1 MYRLTVKLRLVKNA
15 CKSFHRQ
22 HTSHISRRV
31 AEAKASWNFAQV
43 ALDESPG
50 AIELM
55 SAERNHAHIYS
66 QLCKEEE
73 AFYKQRSRIQWLS
86 LRDKNTKFFHRSLV
100 HRQSRN
106 RVHGLTDE
114 AGNQVTANKEM
125 GQVAVAY
132 YQNLLAAP
140 PHTLQEEVSRLY
152 TSKIPSTS
160 VPCLIQ
166 QITSDEI
173 KRSLFSIPDDKAP
186 GPDGFTSYFFKK
198 CWGIIGADFINAI
211 RSFFERST
219 LPRCINATII
229 VLVPKVEN
237 PAGMDDYRPISCC
250 NVIYKCISK
259 IMATRLKT
267 VLADIVSPSQSAFVP
282 GRQIADNILLTQE
295 LMHNYH
301 LDRGPAR
308 CALKVDLRKAFD
320 TISWDFIIKGLKA
333 IGIPDCMVGW
343 IKACISSATF
353 SISLNGELHGFF
365 PSSRGLRQG
374 DPLSPYLFVLGME
387 GLGGLL
393 KIASMSTQFRFHW
406 RCKQNAI
413 THLTFADDLM
423 IFSHADIASVKI
435 IREVLNNF
443 SSLSGLEINHSK
455 SQVFVSGVAEA
466 LKTDIINCLAFRLGS
481 LPVKYLG
488 VPLISSRLT
497 HQHCLPLIER
507 IISRI
512 KLWTSV
518 SLTYAGRLQL
528 IKSTLF
534 SIQVYWSSIFI
545 IPASTVRK
553 IESSLASF
561 LWKGT
566 SLTHSGAKVAWASLC
581 YPINEGGLGIKSI
594 TTWNKAALLKLVW
607 RLISKNS
614 SIWVTWVHSVLLRG
628 RSFWYINLPPSS
640 SWSWRKILQSR
651 NWCKGLFTSCIGN
664 GRDTS
669 LWLDY
674 WLPDGR
680 RICDLLPFRVLSS
693 TGLPWNAKVADII
706 TSGRW
711 SFPSGHQDL
720 QPIWHSIHFHPKM
733 HQLDKC
739 IWNGTSTGNFT
750 IDSTWNHLRDTRPV
764 DSKYHLI
771 WFPGHTPRHAFI
783 FWIASMERLY
793 TRDRLLSFGVTT
805 ASSCI
810 FCGLQAETH
819 DHLFF
824 QCPYSSTVW
833 RELSAKTLYSWPTTT
848 WQRLLQWAASIFKK
862 PKEFTHILFRMVLS
876 TAVYYIWYERNNRFF
891 NNAYRS
897 PHELMTEAYEIADGK
912 GPVNGRERVGSADME
927 KVEVGSNVGCMVQLT
942 ALEFLPAWS
951 CSREAPAKEP
961 YFYWVLI
968 SSDRALSSRFAAAM
982 SLISL
987 VPFCFLRMGPSAHGL
1002 LLQ

>member
-1 MYRLTVKLRLVKNA
+1 MT
-15 CKSFHRQ
+15 
-22 HTSHISRRV
+22 
-31 AEAKASWNFAQV
+31 
-43 ALDESPG
+43 
-50 AIELM
+50 
-55 SAERNHAHIYS
+55 AERNHARIYS

-86 LRDKNTKFFHRSLV
+86 LGDRNTKFFHRSLV

-125 GQVAVAY
+125 GQLAVTY
-132 YQNLLAAP
+132 YQNILVAP
-140 PHTLQEEVSRLY
+140 PHTSQEDVSSLY
-152 TSKIPSTS
+152 TSKIPPTS
-160 VPCLIQ
+160 VPSLIQ
-166 QITSDEI
+166 PITLEEI
-173 KRSLFSIPDDKAP
+173 KRALFSIPDDKAP

-198 CWGIIGADFINAI
+198 CWGIIGTDFINAI
-211 RSFFERST
+211 RSFFERNT

-229 VLVPKVEN
+229 ALVPKVEN

-267 VLADIVSPSQSAFVP
+267 ILADIVNPSQSAFVP
-282 GRQIADNILLTQE
+282 GRQISDNILLTQE

-320 TISWDFIIKGLKA
+320 TISWDFIIRGLQA
-333 IGIPDCMVGW
+333 IGTPDCMVGW

-353 SISLNGELHGFF
+353 SVSLNGELHGFF

-374 DPLSPYLFVLGME
+374 DPLSPYLFVLGIE

-393 KIASMSTQFRFHW
+393 KTASLGAQFRFHW

-413 THLTFADDLM
+413 THLTLADDLM
-423 IFSHADIASVKI
+423 IFSHADLASVKI

-443 SSLSGLEINHSK
+443 SSLSGVEINHNK

-466 LKTDIINCLAFRLGS
+466 FRTDIINCLDFRLGT

-488 VPLISSRLT
+488 VPLISTRLT

-512 KLWTSV
+512 KLWTSA

-545 IPASTVRK
+545 IPASTIRK

-581 YPINEGGLGIKSI
+581 YPMNEGGLGIKSI
-594 TTWNKAALLKLVW
+594 TTWNKDALLKHVW

-614 SIWVTWVHSVLLRG
+614 SIWVTWVLSVLLRG
-628 RSFWYINLPPSS
+628 RSFWYINLPTASF
-640 SWSWRKILQSR
+640 WSWRKILQSR

-680 RICDLLPFRVLSS
+680 RVCDLMPFRVLSS

-706 TSGRW
+706 SAGRW
-711 SFPSGHQDL
+711 SFPSGHLDL
-720 QPIWHSIHFHPKM
+720 QPIWNSILFHPKM
-733 HQLDKC
+733 HQLDTY
-739 IWNGTSTGNFT
+739 IWNGTPTWNFT
-750 IDSTWNHLRDTRPV
+750 IDSAWNLLRDTRPV

-771 WFPGHTPRHAFI
+771 WFPGHTPRHAFYLLDSFYGKTI
-783 FWIASMERLY
+783 HNGQASLFSYHHCLIMH
-793 TRDRLLSFGVTT
+793 LLWFAGW
-805 ASSCI
+805 
-810 FCGLQAETH
+810 
-819 DHLFF
+819 D
-824 QCPYSSTVW
+824 
-833 RELSAKTLYSWPTTT
+833 
-848 WQRLLQWAASIFKK
+848 
-862 PKEFTHILFRMVLS
+862 
-876 TAVYYIWYERNNRFF
+876 
-891 NNAYRS
+891 
-897 PHELMTEAYEIADGK
+897 
-912 GPVNGRERVGSADME
+912 
-927 KVEVGSNVGCMVQLT
+927 
-942 ALEFLPAWS
+942 AWS
-951 CSREAPAKEP
+951 PLFP
-961 YFYWVLI
+961 MPLLF
-968 SSDRALSSRFAAAM
+968 
-982 SLISL
+982 
-987 VPFCFLRMGPSAHGL
+987 HGL
-1002 LLQ
+1002 EGFIS